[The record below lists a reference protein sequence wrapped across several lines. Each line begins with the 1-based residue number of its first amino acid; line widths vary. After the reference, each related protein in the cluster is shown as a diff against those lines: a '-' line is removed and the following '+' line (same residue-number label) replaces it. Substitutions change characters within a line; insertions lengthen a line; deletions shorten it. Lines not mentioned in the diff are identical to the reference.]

1 MFNGSLNGD
10 MSKPQTNKVCIS
22 SIPAWKDI
30 GMTLKRGMAV
40 SLGFACIFLCA
51 SKVYAS
57 LPGYFQVDQGIQE
70 THWTEEFV
78 NPYRAELPGG
88 EMITVSSEKKKE
100 EKGGAAE
107 EGPLIIPVDA
117 IVVNLSGSNARRYLK
132 AKVNLEAKDAE
143 TKKKIEAKAIPI
155 KDRLI
160 SILSSKSLEDID
172 GLEGQ
177 EGLRVEIKNNIDS
190 ILKVENGVL
199 QVYFSEFVVQ

>member
-1 MFNGSLNGD
+1 MGKSNLLR
-10 MSKPQTNKVCIS
+10 IS
-22 SIPAWKDI
+22 
-30 GMTLKRGMAV
+30 
-40 SLGFACIFLCA
+40 FACIFLCA
-51 SKVYAS
+51 SKGYAS
-57 LPGYFQVDQGIQE
+57 LPGNFQDDQEILE
-70 THWTEEFV
+70 APWTEECV
-78 NPYRAELPGG
+78 NLYRAGLPGG

-100 EKGGAAE
+100 EKGGVAE
-107 EGPLIIPVDA
+107 EGPLIIPVDT

-132 AKVNLEAKDAE
+132 TKVNLEAKDAE

-160 SILSSKSLEDID
+160 SILSSKTLEDID

-177 EGLRVEIKNNIDS
+177 ESLRVEIKNNIDS

>member
-1 MFNGSLNGD
+1 MFNGGLNGD
-10 MSKPQTNKVCIS
+10 MSKPQISKTCIS
-22 SIPAWKDI
+22 S
-30 GMTLKRGMAV
+30 MTLKRGMAV

-51 SKVYAS
+51 SKGYAS
-57 LPGYFQVDQGIQE
+57 LPENFQIEQGIQE
-70 THWTEEFV
+70 ALWTEEFV
-78 NPYRAELPGG
+78 NPYRGELPGG
-88 EMITVSSEKKKE
+88 EIIAVSSAPKKE
-100 EKGGAAE
+100 EKVE
-107 EGPLIIPVDA
+107 EGPLIIPVDT

-160 SILSSKSLEDID
+160 SILSSKTLEDID

-177 EGLRVEIKNNIDS
+177 ESLRGEIKKNIDA
-190 ILKVENGVL
+190 ILKMENGVL